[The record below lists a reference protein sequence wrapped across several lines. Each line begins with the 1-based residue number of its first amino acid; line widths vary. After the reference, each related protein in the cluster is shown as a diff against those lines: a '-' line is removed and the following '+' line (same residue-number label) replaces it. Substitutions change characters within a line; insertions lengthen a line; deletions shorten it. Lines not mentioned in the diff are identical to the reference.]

1 MDINHI
7 VIVGAGTMG
16 TDLAVKL
23 SASGVR
29 VTVVGRP
36 GGRADTFSVRAISA
50 ARDLG
55 VSPDGLDM
63 RLVSDLASVDW
74 LSADL
79 VIENIAEE
87 LAAKQS
93 IFKQIASLAN
103 KKTIITS
110 NSSTFG
116 ISRIVDGLSQQ
127 ARFFGLH
134 FFMPAHLV
142 PLVEIVMSES
152 SDLQTAKDI
161 KQYLSARNFV
171 PVIVHKDVP
180 GFLGNRI
187 QAAMM
192 REVWHI
198 LECKIATP
206 EDVDKAVMYGFGC
219 RFLAA
224 GPVMQKEISG
234 LDVTYAANASVFS
247 DLSNADKPP
256 SFLADKVKRGEIGM
270 KSERGFWHWNKAS
283 IRETRERYM
292 QRLKSSIK
300 VLLEK

>member
-1 MDINHI
+1 
-7 VIVGAGTMG
+7 MG

-23 SASGVR
+23 SGSGVR

-36 GGRADTFSVRAISA
+36 GGRADTFDVRSTSA
-50 ARDLG
+50 ARDLD
-55 VSPDGLDM
+55 VSPDDLDM
-63 RLVSDLASVDW
+63 RLVSDLMSVDW

-79 VIENIAEE
+79 VIENVVENLE
-87 LAAKQS
+87 VKQS
-93 IFKQIASLAN
+93 IFKQIVSLAN

-116 ISRIVDGLSQQ
+116 ISLIANGLSQQ

-152 SDLQTAKDI
+152 SDLQTANEI
-161 KQYLSARNFV
+161 KQYLSVRNFV
-171 PVIVHKDVP
+171 PVIVYKDVP
-180 GFLGNRI
+180 GFLANRI

-198 LECKIATP
+198 LEREIATP
-206 EDVDKAVMYGFGC
+206 EDVDKAVMFGFGC

-224 GPVMQKEISG
+224 GPIMQKEISG
-234 LDVTYAANASVFS
+234 LDVTYSANTGVFS

-256 SFLADKVKRGEIGM
+256 SFLAEKVKRGEIGM
-270 KSERGFWHWNKAS
+270 KSERGFWHWNQAS
-283 IRETRERYM
+283 IREARERYM
-292 QRLKSSIK
+292 HKLKSSIK